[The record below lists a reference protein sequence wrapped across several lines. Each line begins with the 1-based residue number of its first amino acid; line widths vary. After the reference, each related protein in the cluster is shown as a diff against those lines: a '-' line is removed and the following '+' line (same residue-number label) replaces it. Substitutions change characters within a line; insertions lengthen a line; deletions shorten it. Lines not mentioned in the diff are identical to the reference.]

1 MADTPSEG
9 THVPVDGRVRAVGE
23 RGGEHMVT
31 VDQSE
36 APVDLVGHD
45 DGVIDDWI
53 ASLTP
58 DEF

>member
-1 MADTPSEG
+1 ML
-9 THVPVDGRVRAVGE
+9 
-23 RGGEHMVT
+23 T

-36 APVDLVGHD
+36 APVDLVGHE

-58 DEF
+58 DEFEHLLERLDDLRDGFDVLSVLGWW